1 MTMKK
6 AKWNRIALPAFVMA
20 SIAFGTGHTVS
31 ANYKV
36 ADSLIVIQE
45 CCWFKAK
52 QSAVPTTCDLLL
64 DAVVTVM
71 REHPDIELISIEG
84 HSASVGD
91 GKSQM
96 DRWNLSMNRARNV
109 RDALVARGIDSSR
122 FTMVAFGNDHPM
134 VAVQSRFGHDK
145 NRRVELRVI
154 KVAGK

>member
-1 MTMKK
+1 MTTRK
-6 AKWNRIALPAFVMA
+6 ATWKRRALSAFVA
-20 SIAFGTGHTVS
+20 ACAAFGTGDTVS

-64 DAVVTVM
+64 EAVVTVM

-91 GKSQM
+91 GKSEM

-109 RDALVARGIDSSR
+109 RDALVSRGVDSSR
-122 FTMVAFGNDHPM
+122 FTMVAFGDDHPM
-134 VAVQSRFGHDK
+134 AAVQSRFGYDK
-145 NRRVELRVI
+145 NRRVELRVL
-154 KVAGK
+154 KVVNR